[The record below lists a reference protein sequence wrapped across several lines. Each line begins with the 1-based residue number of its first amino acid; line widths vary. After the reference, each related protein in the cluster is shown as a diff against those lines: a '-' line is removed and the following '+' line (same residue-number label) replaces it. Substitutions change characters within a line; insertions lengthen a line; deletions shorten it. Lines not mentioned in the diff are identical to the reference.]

1 MDSNY
6 GVNSNNGVDSNYGVN
21 PRMGPRGVVGVS
33 CIFPESETSY
43 LLLMKDTRN
52 EVGINN
58 GVISNTGVDL
68 ANVVNSN
75 DGVARRGGSYL

>member
-1 MDSNY
+1 
-6 GVNSNNGVDSNYGVN
+6 
-21 PRMGPRGVVGVS
+21 MGPRGVVGVS

-75 DGVARRGGSYL
+75 DGVEWSGGSSLFILAIVKKAVLSRLRIDSK